1 MSYEESNR
9 LNDNSFVEIMGYL
22 IQKLESRYE
31 IIIKF
36 NQMLDT
42 SNSSDDFFSLKN
54 DLKLLFNDLEE
65 DFRQGVFAIK
75 ALTSQNKKIM
85 DNLKIKTNENINILE
100 KLNNTLSE
108 NKNLK
113 LELIKLKDKNRP
125 EIKKN
130 KSKRDINLRHN
141 YEKFDNN
148 IINDFMNKKRN
159 YSTRNVVKKQIE
171 KLKKNN
177 YEFEQLSNIKNI
189 MDNMKK
195 NKLKLKM
202 AIEQHFTNK

>member
-42 SNSSDDFFSLKN
+42 SNSSDEFFSLKN

-100 KLNNTLSE
+100 RLNNTLSE

-189 MDNMKK
+189 MDNMKR

>member
-42 SNSSDDFFSLKN
+42 SNSSDEFFSLKN

-100 KLNNTLSE
+100 RLNNTLSE

>member
-189 MDNMKK
+189 MDNMKR

>member
-42 SNSSDDFFSLKN
+42 SNSSDEFFSLKN

-189 MDNMKK
+189 MDNMKR

>member
-9 LNDNSFVEIMGYL
+9 LIDNSFVEIMGYL

-36 NQMLDT
+36 NQILDK
-42 SNSSDDFFSLKN
+42 SNSSDEFFSLKN
-54 DLKLLFNDLEE
+54 DFKLLFNDLEE

-85 DNLKIKTNENINILE
+85 DYLKIKANENKNILE

-130 KSKRDINLRHN
+130 KTKKNINLRN
-141 YEKFDNN
+141 NNKKFDNN

-159 YSTRNVVKKQIE
+159 YSARNVVKKQIE

>member
-100 KLNNTLSE
+100 RLNNTLSE

>member
-100 KLNNTLSE
+100 RLNNTLSE

-189 MDNMKK
+189 MDNMKR